1 MTSKETKDLHFR
13 VGREED
19 GLRLDRFLALMMP
32 SWSRSQIQRL
42 VRRARVQVEGRDAQ
56 KSGQA
61 VLSEQK
67 VVVEPVRES
76 FETYPEDLP
85 LEILYEDTE
94 VVVVNKP
101 AGMVVH
107 AGAGVKSGTLVNAL
121 LYHLG
126 GVSRGE
132 DPARPGI
139 VHRLDKMTSG
149 VLLVAKTDLA
159 HRKLAEQFK
168 SRDVT
173 KLYLALVHGR
183 MKDEQGEIRL
193 SVGRDRRRR
202 VRMRVGGIAPREAVT
217 TYEVLRRYEGFTFL
231 RVQPRTGRTHQVRVH
246 LASRGRPVVGDT
258 LYGAPSRLRL
268 AGKPRATLARNFLHA
283 EEIHFRQPVT
293 GVLMSCRAPLA
304 LELEDFL
311 RALESAAG

>member
-132 DPARPGI
+132 DPARPGN
-139 VHRLDKMTSG
+139 RSPAGQD
-149 VLLVAKTDLA
+149 DL
-159 HRKLAEQFK
+159 RCFSWLQKQIWPIGNWPN
-168 SRDVT
+168 S
-173 KLYLALVHGR
+173 
-183 MKDEQGEIRL
+183 
-193 SVGRDRRRR
+193 SN
-202 VRMRVGGIAPREAVT
+202 
-217 TYEVLRRYEGFTFL
+217 
-231 RVQPRTGRTHQVRVH
+231 
-246 LASRGRPVVGDT
+246 
-258 LYGAPSRLRL
+258 
-268 AGKPRATLARNFLHA
+268 RAT
-283 EEIHFRQPVT
+283 
-293 GVLMSCRAPLA
+293 
-304 LELEDFL
+304 
-311 RALESAAG
+311 

>member
-1 MTSKETKDLHFR
+1 MTPDETKVLHFR

-19 GLRLDRFLALMMP
+19 GLRLDRFLALKMP
-32 SWSRSQIQRL
+32 SWTRSQLQRL
-42 VRRARVQVEGRDAQ
+42 VRQARVQVEGRDAR
-56 KSGQA
+56 KSGQV

-76 FETYPEDLP
+76 SEAYPEDLP

-126 GVSRGE
+126 GVSQGE
-132 DPARPGI
+132 DPVRPGI

-183 MKDEQGEIRL
+183 MTDDRGVIGL
-193 SVGRDRRRR
+193 AVGRDRRRR
-202 VRMRVGGIAPREAVT
+202 VRMRAGGIAPRQAVT
-217 TYEVLRRYEGFTFL
+217 TYEVLRRYAGFTFL
-231 RVQPRTGRTHQVRVH
+231 RVQPQTGRTHQIRVH
-246 LASRGRPVVGDT
+246 LASRGRPVVGDA

-268 AGKPRATLARNFLHA
+268 AGRPRATLARNFLHA
-283 EEIHFRQPVT
+283 EEIRFRQPVT
-293 GVLMSCRAPLA
+293 GALMSCRAPLA
-304 LELEDFL
+304 PELEDFL
-311 RALESAAG
+311 RTLESAAG